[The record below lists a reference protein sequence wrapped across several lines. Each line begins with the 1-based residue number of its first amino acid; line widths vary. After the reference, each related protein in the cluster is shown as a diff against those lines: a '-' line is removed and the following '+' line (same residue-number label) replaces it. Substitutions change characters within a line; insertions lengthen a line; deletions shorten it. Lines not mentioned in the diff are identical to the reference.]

1 MTTNVVELRAVL
13 ALLEPYR
20 GDKLTPATLALA
32 QRLARLTR
40 MEAAK

>member
-1 MTTNVVELRAVL
+1 MTTTVAELRAVM

-40 MEAAK
+40 LEAAR